1 MYRRRAARYTSERSE
16 CRDDNERKAILAGNR
31 GRDPLLSKRPKKE
44 PLRRDRL
51 RTGARLKLHARTV
64 YRRLEE
70 TYPTAKC
77 ALNFQTPF
85 HLLVAT
91 ILSAQCTDR
100 RVNMVTPV
108 LFSRYPTPRD
118 LAAADPAEVEA
129 IIQSTGFFRAK
140 TKSLIAMSVAL
151 EAKHGGQV
159 PDAMDELVE
168 LAGVGRK
175 TANVVL
181 GNAFGKNEGVV
192 VDTHVA
198 RLSKRL
204 GFTKHDDPVKIEQ
217 DLIPLIPRKNW
228 AMLSHLLIFHGRQTC
243 VARTPRCENCPLNE
257 ICPASRV

>member
-1 MYRRRAARYTSERSE
+1 V
-16 CRDDNERKAILAGNR
+16 K
-31 GRDPLLSKRPKKE
+31 KKKE

-51 RTGARLKLHARTV
+51 RTGARLKSYARTV
-64 YRRLEE
+64 YRRLEA

-77 ALNFQTPF
+77 ALDFTTPF
-85 HLLVAT
+85 QLLVAT
-91 ILSAQCTDR
+91 ILSAQCTDK

-108 LFSRYPTPRD
+108 LFARYPTPRD
-118 LAAADPAEVEA
+118 LATANPTDVEA

-140 TKSLIAMSVAL
+140 TKSLIGMSRAL
-151 EAKHGGQV
+151 VEKHGGEV
-159 PDAMDELVE
+159 PDTLDDLVE
-168 LAGVGRK
+168 LPGVGRK

-204 GFTKHDDPVKIEQ
+204 GFTKQDDPVRIEL
-217 DLIPLIPRKNW
+217 DLMPLFPRNNW
-228 AMLSHLLIFHGRQTC
+228 AMLSHLLIFHGRQIC
-243 VARTPRCENCPLNE
+243 VARTPRCETCPLNE